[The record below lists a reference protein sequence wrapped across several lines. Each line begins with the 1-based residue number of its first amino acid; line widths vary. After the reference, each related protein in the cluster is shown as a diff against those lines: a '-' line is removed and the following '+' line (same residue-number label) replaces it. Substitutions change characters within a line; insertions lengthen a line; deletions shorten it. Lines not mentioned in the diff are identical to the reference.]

1 MTAARLAR
9 DDRFAIFWGGG
20 LGDLLSVRPLLQAL
34 EPVLDRPP
42 DFFTT
47 ASHLD
52 GLFRELKLRARL
64 HVLPKAP
71 AEALRTIRA
80 VERRFDWLYLG
91 PYPRFRTRL
100 LGRVVGAKHVWSERH
115 RDTPLFVG
123 EQVLKDARL
132 MAPETS
138 AGLKPYGGDWP
149 GELSTPSG
157 LDGPPYLLFH
167 AGAKE
172 GWVTTRWP
180 DAHWR
185 ALTQVVA
192 AKTDMDILFVGVPA
206 ERPRLEMLASGFEE
220 SFQRRIRLRTDLS
233 LAGLAAAVAGSR
245 GVVCHNSGVLHLA
258 AMLGRPTL
266 ALTGSSARF
275 WRPPYAHVVNVTSG
289 RCELACNQYRCPV
302 PFYRARCIR
311 ELEVETVMAA
321 ARTHLLS
328 A

>member
-1 MTAARLAR
+1 MISTRPARG
-9 DDRFAIFWGGG
+9 DRFAVFWGGG
-20 LGDLLSVRPLLQAL
+20 LGDLLTLRPLLQAL
-34 EPVLDRPP
+34 EPVLDQPP

-52 GLFRELKLRARL
+52 GLFRALHLRATL

-71 AEALRTIRA
+71 RAALGSIRA
-80 VERRFDWLYLG
+80 VEPRFDWLYLG
-91 PYPRFRTRL
+91 PYPRFKTRL
-100 LGRVVGAKHVWSERH
+100 LGRVVGAKQLWSERH

-138 AGLKPYGGDWP
+138 AGLEPYGGAWP
-149 GELSTPSG
+149 GGLSPSPG
-157 LDGPPYLLFH
+157 LDRSSYLLFH

-172 GWVTTRWP
+172 GWETTRWP
-180 DAHWR
+180 DARWK
-185 ALTQVVA
+185 ALAEAVVGS
-192 AKTDMDILFVGVPA
+192 TGLDILFVGVPS
-206 ERPRLEMLASGFEE
+206 ERPRLEGLASGFKE
-220 SFQRRIRLRTDLS
+220 SVQRRIRLRTDLS
-233 LAGLAAAVAGSR
+233 LAGLAAAIAGST

-258 AMLGRPTL
+258 AMLGSPTV

-275 WRPPYAHVVNVTSG
+275 WRPPYAHVMNLTSG

-321 ARTHLLS
+321 VRTHLLF